1 MKEKVEAKVDKCILC
16 KSEVE
21 EVYDPQLK
29 LFFYHCPICEFV
41 YQDQKSHASL
51 EEEKDQ
57 YDFHQN
63 SFENIGYVNYLRRF
77 LEDHVLP
84 LKKSGKALDFG
95 SGPGPVLYEL
105 LKEHFEEVAH
115 YDPFYH
121 PDLSALDQK
130 YDVITSTEVVE
141 HMKDPMKEF
150 RRLRNLLKED
160 GYLVIMTSFRLM
172 DMEEFLT
179 WWYRRDST
187 HISFYHPK
195 SFAYIA
201 GQVGLKI
208 LKDNEKN
215 VIILKRA

>member
-1 MKEKVEAKVDKCILC
+1 MDKCILC
-16 KSEVE
+16 GSKVE
-21 EVYDPQLK
+21 GIFDPQLK
-29 LFFYHCPICEFV
+29 LTFYHCLTCEFV
-41 YQDQKSHASL
+41 YQDQQTHASL
-51 EEEKDQ
+51 DEEKDL

-63 SFENIGYVNYLRRF
+63 SFENIGYVTYLRNF
-77 LEDHVLP
+77 LESHVLP
-84 LKKSGKALDFG
+84 LKKSGRALDFG

-105 LKEHFEEVAH
+105 LKEHFDEVAH

-121 PDLSALDQK
+121 PDESYLKQS

-150 RRLRNLLKED
+150 ARLRSLLKED

-172 DMEEFLT
+172 DMKEFLT
-179 WWYRRDST
+179 WWYRRDQT

-195 SFAYIA
+195 TFAYIA
-201 GQVGLKI
+201 KEVGLEI
-208 LKDNEKN
+208 IRHNEKN